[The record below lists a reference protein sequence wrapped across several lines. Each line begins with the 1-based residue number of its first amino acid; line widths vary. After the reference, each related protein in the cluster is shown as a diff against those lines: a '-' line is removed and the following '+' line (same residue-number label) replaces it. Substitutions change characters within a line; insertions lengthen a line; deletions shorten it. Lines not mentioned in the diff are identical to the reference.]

1 LNRLLGWVDWEE
13 EGLKG
18 VDLEALE
25 FGLRGQMLRFGASFL
40 EALVNRTDRGYR
52 GPSMASPDGGEA
64 RFVEYRIKRVKTVLG
79 EIRMSRAYYYSQA
92 EGRGFFPQDR
102 TWDVEGNGYSP
113 GIKRLVSRIG
123 GQEAF
128 AQASEDLWELA
139 EVKVSPKEVE
149 RLSEEVGEA
158 IRVAEAGVRQHV
170 FAGQAPAP
178 VLSLQPEETV
188 YLEVDGTGVPVVPGE
203 TAGRKGKGAD
213 GKARTR
219 EAKLGVVFTQ
229 TTLNEKGRPV
239 RDEASATYVG
249 GIETAEEVGKELY
262 AEVERRGLSRAR
274 RKVLVGDGAVW
285 IWELAG
291 EHFPEALQVVDLYH
305 AREHLWSLGHA
316 LYPQDDKK
324 RTRWIASRIAQLDRG
339 DIASL
344 LKAFDSAPIPNP
356 AVGETLRKEREYFH
370 KNRERMQYQKF
381 KAQGLFLGS
390 GVVEASCKSVIGK
403 RLKQSGMR
411 WTVRGANAIIA
422 LRRCR
427 LSREWENFWADR
439 AASREAA

>member
-1 LNRLLGWVDWEE
+1 MKRLLGWVEWGE
-13 EGLKG
+13 EGVQG

-25 FGLRGQMLRFGASFL
+25 FGLRGQLLRFGATFL
-40 EALVNRTDRGYR
+40 ETLVNRTDRGYQ
-52 GPSMASPDGGEA
+52 GPSLTSPGGREA
-64 RFVEYRIKRVKTVLG
+64 RFLEYRVKRVKTVLG
-79 EIRMSRAYYYSQA
+79 EIRMSRAYYYSRSEQC
-92 EGRGFFPQDR
+92 GFFPQDR

-113 GIKRLVSRIG
+113 GVKRLVSRIG

-170 FAGQAPAP
+170 FAGQAAAA
-178 VLSLQPEETV
+178 LSLRLAETV
-188 YLEVDGTGVPVVPGE
+188 YLELDGTGVPVVPSE

-213 GKARTR
+213 GKAHTR

-229 TTLNEKGRPV
+229 TKLNEKGRPV

-249 GIETAEEVGKELY
+249 GIETAAEVGKELY

-274 RKVLVGDGAVW
+274 RKIVIGDGAVW
-285 IWELAG
+285 IWELVG
-291 EHFPEALQVVDLYH
+291 EHFPEALQIVDLYH
-305 AREHLWSLGHA
+305 AREHLWSLGQA
-316 LYPQDDKK
+316 LYPQDEKK

-344 LKAFDSAPIPNP
+344 LKAFDAAPIPNP
-356 AVGETLRKEREYFH
+356 AVGETLRKEWEYFH

-411 WTVRGANAIIA
+411 WTVPGANAIIA